1 MERRSVASEKSKT
14 AKEVANKRLREDLA
28 AKNELVDAQSA
39 KITELNKLVA
49 VYVVFFWWF
58 CLLLTYKLCVC
69 D

>member
-49 VYVVFFWWF
+49 VYVVFSSVLSSFN
-58 CLLLTYKLCVC
+58 L
-69 D
+69 

>member
-39 KITELNKLVA
+39 KISELNKLVA
-49 VYVVFFWWF
+49 VYVVLFWWF
-58 CLLLTYKLCVC
+58 CLLSTYQWCVC

>member
-49 VYVVFFWWF
+49 VYVVFSGSFF
-58 CLLLTYKLCVC
+58 FFELMNLYGIG
-69 D
+69 